1 MKAVIITIGDEIL
14 LGQILDTNSRFI
26 ARQLTN
32 MGAETVEMRS
42 VGDER
47 NAIVRAI
54 NDGFLRA
61 DAIIITGGLGPTK
74 DDITK
79 KVLAEY
85 FDTPLVYNEQAGKWL
100 EEMFAA
106 HPERMNAYNKSQAVL
121 PAACTPLHNAKGTAS
136 GMWFEQHKKV
146 LISLPGVPFEAE
158 YLMREEV
165 LPRLKEK
172 FTDGLLRYKVVTVY
186 EITESELAERLAQF
200 EEKLPENT
208 GLAYLP
214 SPEYVRLRLTAKG
227 PEAAEGL
234 KDVFNALMGELDGL
248 TFEVDRGETP
258 NEEMARRFR
267 AAGVTIACA
276 ESCTGGN
283 IAHIIT
289 SVAGSSAYFLG
300 GIVAYSNEVKKHV
313 LGVSAQDLE
322 KFGAVSE
329 PVALQMALGARQVTG
344 ADYAVATTGIAGPE
358 GGSEAKPVGTIWI
371 AVAGPDTLKA
381 KRVVI
386 SHTRERN
393 IGRGSFCALQMLLDA
408 LEQDKK
414 VDTPAR

>member
-42 VGDER
+42 VADER
-47 NAIVRAI
+47 NAIVRAV
-54 NDGFLRA
+54 NDAFLRA

-100 EEMFAA
+100 EEVFAT
-106 HPERMNAYNKSQAVL
+106 HPEHINAYNKSQAVL
-121 PAACTPLHNAKGTAS
+121 PAACVPLHNAKGTAS
-136 GMWFEQHKKV
+136 GMWFEKKNKV
-146 LISLPGVPFEAE
+146 LISLPGVPFETE

-172 FTDGLLRYKVVTVY
+172 YTDWLLRYKVVTVY
-186 EITESELAERLAQF
+186 EVIESELAERLARF
-200 EEKLPENT
+200 EETLPENT

-227 PEAAEGL
+227 AQAAEGL
-234 KDVFNALMGELDGL
+234 KDVFDKLLGELSGL
-248 TFEVDRGETP
+248 KFEVDRGETP
-258 NEEMARRFR
+258 SEEMARRFR

-289 SVAGSSAYFLG
+289 SIAGSSAYFLG
-300 GIVAYSNEVKKHV
+300 GIVSYSNEVKKQV

-329 PVALQMALGARQVTG
+329 TVALQMAQGARKVTG
-344 ADYAVATTGIAGPE
+344 ADYAVSTTGIAGPE
-358 GGSEAKPVGTIWI
+358 GGSEEKPVGTIWI
-371 AVAGPDTLKA
+371 AVAGPNTLKA
-381 KRVVI
+381 KKVVI

-393 IGRGSFCALQMLLDA
+393 IGRGSFYALQMLLDT

-414 VDTPAR
+414 VDTSL